1 MKRTI
6 KLFALIALISILII
20 PMAVQ
25 ADTIQRETLI
35 SVDGKPVQFNSDLGF
50 PKGTNNGRTLVPVR
64 IISEDMGYKVEW
76 ENKQRKVTISDDKT
90 KIEFNVGDNTAL
102 VNGKKVPMDV
112 REDANGKKFAV
123 DTKAQLIGSRT
134 YVPLR
139 FISETMGA
147 TVDWKI
153 EGKVMFIYITRPGS
167 TPVVPPV
174 SSGKIPGNAEYT
186 GEGHEVKNLKKLE
199 EFFGKDAGKHGGFK
213 ENGGG
218 ITFNPIGGGTDS
230 SFLYVIDRAG
240 EDFEALVVIKDW
252 YKPSNHTGIPTEEA
266 YKKLNPTTKEVL
278 RFYLPNGYE
287 KLYKIIDDGYN
298 FRWDDA
304 SNYVGKDLSKMIG
317 SDKKVVLI
325 DGDGGLQIEIGVGK

>member
-1 MKRTI
+1 MKKITKI
-6 KLFALIALISILII
+6 FTLVALLAILII
-20 PMAVQ
+20 PIATYANSLDRQV
-25 ADTIQRETLI
+25 TI

-112 REDANGKKFAV
+112 REDANGNKVAV
-123 DTKAQLIGSRT
+123 DTKAQLIGGRT

-153 EGKVMFIYITRPGS
+153 EGKVMFIYITRPGGE
-167 TPVVPPV
+167 VIPPV
-174 SSGKIPGNAEYT
+174 SSGKIPGVADYSEKGHAE
-186 GEGHEVKNLKKLE
+186 NIKKVSN
-199 EFFGKDAGKHGGFK
+199 FFGTSLDPNMPDKTMASF
-213 ENGGG
+213 NPVGGG
-218 ITFNPIGGGTDS
+218 QTDG
-230 SFLYVIDRAG
+230 SFLYVVDRAG
-240 EDFEALVVIKDW
+240 EEFEALVVVKNWFVNSDIGSPYEKEMR
-252 YKPSNHTGIPTEEA
+252 NI
-266 YKKLNPTTKEVL
+266 LPTTKELL
-278 RFYLPNGYE
+278 RFYVPNGYE
-287 KLYKIIDDGYN
+287 KLYKIIDDGFN

-304 SNYVGKDLSKMIG
+304 SKYVGKDLSKMIG

>member
-1 MKRTI
+1 MKTFKKMINI
-6 KLFALIALISILII
+6 KMVVFLVAIITMFGIGDYFTAIEEYQIL
-20 PMAVQ
+20 
-25 ADTIQRETLI
+25 
-35 SVDGKPVQFNSDLGF
+35 VDGKPVQFNSDLGF

-174 SSGKIPGNAEYT
+174 SSGKIPGVADYSGKGHAE
-186 GEGHEVKNLKKLE
+186 NIKKVSN
-199 EFFGKDAGKHGGFK
+199 FFGTSLDKSIGDKTMAG
-213 ENGGG
+213 
-218 ITFNPIGGGTDS
+218 FNPIGEDGL
-230 SFLYVIDRAG
+230 FLYVVDRPG
-240 EDFEALVVIKDW
+240 EDFETLIVVKDW

>member
-6 KLFALIALISILII
+6 KLFTLIALIAIIVI

-25 ADTIQRETLI
+25 ADTLERETLI
-35 SVDGKPVQFNSDLGF
+35 SIDGKPVQFNSNLGF
-50 PKGTNNGRTLVPVR
+50 PKNNGKGRTLVPVR

-112 REDANGKKFAV
+112 REDTNGKKVAV

-174 SSGKIPGNAEYT
+174 SSGKIPGVADYSGKGHAE
-186 GEGHEVKNLKKLE
+186 NIKKVSN
-199 EFFGKDAGKHGGFK
+199 FFGTALDKNISDKTMAG
-213 ENGGG
+213 
-218 ITFNPIGGGTDS
+218 FNPIGGDGL
-230 SFLYVIDRAG
+230 FLYVVDRPG
-240 EDFEALVVIKDW
+240 EEEEALVVVKHWFTNEVVGTPYEKEYRSI
-252 YKPSNHTGIPTEEA
+252 
-266 YKKLNPTTKEVL
+266 LPTTKEVL
-278 RFYLPNGYE
+278 RFYLPNGYD

-304 SNYVGKDLSKMIG
+304 SKYVGKDLSKMIG

>member
-1 MKRTI
+1 MKITI
-6 KLFALIALISILII
+6 KLFTLIALIVIIVI

-25 ADTIQRETLI
+25 ADNLERETLI

-76 ENKQRKVTISDDKT
+76 ENNQRKVTISDDKT

-112 REDANGKKFAV
+112 REDTNGNKVAV
-123 DTKAQLIGSRT
+123 DTKAQLIGGRT

-153 EGKVMFIYITRPGS
+153 EGKVMFIYITRPGGE
-167 TPVVPPV
+167 VVPPV
-174 SSGKIPGNAEYT
+174 SSGKIPGVADYSEKGHAE
-186 GEGHEVKNLKKLE
+186 NIKKVSN
-199 EFFGKDAGKHGGFK
+199 FFGTSLDKSIGDKTMAG
-213 ENGGG
+213 
-218 ITFNPIGGGTDS
+218 FNPIGGDFL
-230 SFLYVIDRAG
+230 FLYVVDRPG
-240 EDFEALVVIKDW
+240 EDYETKVVVTNWFTNEVVGTPYEKEMRDILPK
-252 YKPSNHTGIPTEEA
+252 
-266 YKKLNPTTKEVL
+266 TKEVL
-278 RFYLPNGYE
+278 RFYLPNGYD

-317 SDKKVVLI
+317 SNKKVVLI